1 MSKMLDYSRKKA
13 EIGIKLLCTE
23 SSNKIGLVKAHYS
36 PTHWVPPFEH
46 SPNHTLIQ
54 RCHEFIPEKER
65 GVWNPRAY
73 SSKRR

>member
-46 SPNHTLIQ
+46 SPNHTLI
-54 RCHEFIPEKER
+54 
-65 GVWNPRAY
+65 
-73 SSKRR
+73 